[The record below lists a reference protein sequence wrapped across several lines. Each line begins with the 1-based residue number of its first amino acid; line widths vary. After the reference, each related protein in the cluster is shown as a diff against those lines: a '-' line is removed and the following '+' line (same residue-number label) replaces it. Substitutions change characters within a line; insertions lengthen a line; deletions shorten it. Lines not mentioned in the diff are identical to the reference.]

1 MILNKYEIEG
11 TDVFKMFLLSN
22 SQVKR
27 ILKDYNF
34 YNIRFFKIN
43 FSSSYKVCLE
53 YPKANIYWA
62 LDFKRD
68 LLELVSQKYPTYLK
82 ETTEV
87 LENLIKI
94 IKLEY
99 LDNLKVD
106 KICQKDVVD
115 MMLKYKLRD
124 YQAWDAL
131 KLKNIL
137 EINNTNKGTSAM
149 VLSAPRTGKTR
160 TTLASF
166 SESSPSWASTLVVVC
181 PKSAVG
187 GWIKECNELTNMN
200 AEAYVIK
207 SVKDIKNLNSKSA
220 RCIHI
225 ITFELFRMLNNSQNR
240 QIFRM
245 DIDDSKWLIVD
256 EAHRLRNF
264 SSNQSRALFNT
275 KSYYQ
280 TTLGIPFNS
289 ILLTGTPC
297 IRVTTDIYGL
307 LSFCN
312 NSKIHFQ
319 PTITGFN
326 EFKEYF
332 YNCMD
337 TNFGKECLS
346 FKRKDEINYLV
357 KSLCVQTKKRDL
369 AFFKNY
375 KIKYKK
381 VELDMDDLQKE
392 IYKDVDELM
401 EYENIDCKTALV
413 QTLRLQQI
421 CVDPNVLV
429 DKYQQYSPKFKWIY
443 KFLKT
448 YPDMQVLIVL
458 KRISGFDNLR
468 KLLNLANI
476 TNATIEGKT
485 SLNKRIEIQ
494 KEFQDGKIQALL
506 IQQDAGKES
515 LTLSNAKAII
525 FLERDWCPGFNEQM
539 EERMTPVSSVPI
551 TKYVIDLVM
560 RNTKE
565 ELLYDILVQRKE
577 AVDDVNVLYKKE
589 VK

>member
-1 MILNKYEIEG
+1 MILNKLEIVG
-11 TDVFKMFLLSN
+11 TDAFKIFILSN
-22 SQVKR
+22 TKIKR
-27 ILKDYNF
+27 ILKEYNF
-34 YNIRFFKIN
+34 YNIRFFKQN
-43 FSSSYKVCLE
+43 FNTEYKVYLE

-68 LLELVSQKYPTYLK
+68 IEDFVSVSNTIHKQEFEYFIDQLLKT
-82 ETTEV
+82 
-87 LENLIKI
+87 IKC
-94 IKLEY
+94 EY
-99 LDNLKVD
+99 LESLKVND
-106 KICQKDVVD
+106 ICQKDVVN
-115 MMLKYKLRD
+115 MMLKYNLRD
-124 YQAWDAL
+124 YQAWDSL
-131 KLKNIL
+131 KLQNIL
-137 EINNTNKGTSAM
+137 KFNATKLGTSAM

-166 SESSPSWASTLVVVC
+166 GEYSNSTSTLVVVC

-187 GWIKECNELTNMN
+187 GWLKECKELTKLNT
-200 AEAYVIK
+200 EFHVIK
-207 SVKDIKNLNSKSA
+207 SVKDVKNITSTA
-220 RCIHI
+220 YRCINI

-245 DIDDSKWLIVD
+245 YLNDSKWLVVD

-264 SSNQSRALFNT
+264 GSNQSRALFDT
-275 KSYYQ
+275 KSYFQ
-280 TTLGIPFNS
+280 TTLKIPLNS

-307 LSFCN
+307 LSYCN
-312 NSKIHFQ
+312 TSKIHFQ
-319 PTITGFN
+319 PTVTGFN

-346 FKRKDEINYLV
+346 FKREDEIKYLV
-357 KSLCVQTKKRDL
+357 KSMCVQTKKRDL
-369 AFFKNY
+369 PFFKNY
-375 KIKYKK
+375 KIEYKK
-381 VELDMDDLQKE
+381 INLEMDDLQKE

-401 EYENIDCKTALV
+401 EYEDIDCKTALV

-443 KFLKT
+443 KFLKKNT
-448 YPDMQVLIVL
+448 DMQVLIVL

-468 KLLNLANI
+468 KLLTLAKI

-485 SLNKRIEIQ
+485 SLQKRISIQ
-494 KEFQDGKIQALL
+494 QEFQQGNIQALL

-539 EERMTPVSSVPI
+539 EERMTPVSSVPV

-560 RNTKE
+560 KDTKE
-565 ELLYDILVQRKE
+565 ELIYDILVRRKE
-577 AVDDVNVLYKKE
+577 AIDDVNILYKKE